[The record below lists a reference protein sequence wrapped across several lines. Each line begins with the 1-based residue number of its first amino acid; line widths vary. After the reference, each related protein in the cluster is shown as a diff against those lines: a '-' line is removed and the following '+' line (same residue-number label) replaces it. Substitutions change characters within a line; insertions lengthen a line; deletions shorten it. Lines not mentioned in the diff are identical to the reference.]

1 MKQHG
6 TTLARLR
13 LRTIAA
19 ATAVLFSPL
28 ANSVGAAAPAA
39 DIIEPDHATRRV
51 YSVINLGPGDNY
63 AALLN
68 ERGQAAYGNFGA
80 SGTVNGFFDGNRLYD
95 IGSLGG
101 GYTVVNGLNRYGM
114 VVGESEDAAQHSN
127 ILGFYWNVANRMR
140 ALSGTTVSS
149 AAAINDRY
157 YIVGLTPAPAIS
169 ARAIRWNPNGT
180 RTALGPVPFSL
191 SQASDINV
199 GGAAT
204 GFTDLANGRI
214 HASLWDQAGNLTD
227 LGTLG
232 GELAFGEHINDNQAV
247 AGESYTA
254 SDGGTQGFFWSRNS
268 GMVPINIIPGGMRF
282 VSDLNN
288 RNEVVGDAI
297 VGEASAAYVW
307 SLTRGVVPLPLTSA
321 ASSSVSDIN
330 NNGEMVGQLRQS
342 VADWTS
348 SRAVRWPGA
357 NTPIDLNTRLHRP
370 PAGLILYAGAA
381 INDDGVILA
390 HSNAGL
396 VMLRP
401 GTIGTNAPVLGPM
414 VGLTRFVDLGQDL
427 ALSLGFV
434 DNNSAETH
442 RATTTWTDGC
452 PSTGPTLTESGGVG
466 KLKLRHRFCS
476 AGFHTVTTRVTDSG
490 GRSTLSQHDFL
501 VEDPAAPSVS
511 GQGMLSNE
519 GLRSTRRQNNPPLRF
534 TVWAPIGERPAGN
547 SAVLLSGP
555 FHFRSE
561 QVNAA
566 AATGRQARLEGTGR
580 LNGRPGYRFQIQ
592 AQDDGSADRLSVRIV
607 HTDPATSAEVVDY
620 DNSAPTTLRTMKAAA
635 RNVVLEG
642 SLTVRN

>member
-6 TTLARLR
+6 TSLGRLR

-19 ATAVLFSPL
+19 ATAILFSPL
-28 ANSVGAAAPAA
+28 ANSVAAT
-39 DIIEPDHATRRV
+39 DITEPDHATRRI

-63 AALLN
+63 TALLN
-68 ERGQAAYGNFGA
+68 ERGQAAYGVFGG
-80 SGTVNGFFDGNRLYD
+80 SGTVNGYFDGDRLYN

-101 GYTVVNGLNRYGM
+101 SYTVVRGLNRYGM
-114 VVGESEDAAQHSN
+114 VVGESEDAAQYSN

-157 YIVGLTPAPAIS
+157 YIVGLTPAPAIA

-180 RTALGPVPFSL
+180 RTPLGPVPFSL
-191 SQASDINV
+191 SQASDIN
-199 GGAAT
+199 GGGGAT
-204 GFTDLANGRI
+204 GFTDLANGEI
-214 HASLWDQAGNLTD
+214 HAALWDQAGNLTD

-232 GELAFGEHINDNQAV
+232 GQLAFGELINDNQAV

-254 SDGGTQGFFWSRNS
+254 TGSNVQGFFWSRNS
-268 GMVPINIIPGGMRF
+268 GMVPIPIVPGNLRF
-282 VSDLNN
+282 VNDLNN
-288 RNEVVGDAI
+288 RNEVVGDTI
-297 VGEASAAYVW
+297 IGEHGFAYLW
-307 SLTRGVVPLPLTSA
+307 SLTRGVVPLPSGA
-321 ASSSVSDIN
+321 AVDSSVSDIN
-330 NNGEMVGQLRQS
+330 NNGEMVGHLRHS
-342 VADWTS
+342 LGDGSNT
-348 SRAVRWPGA
+348 RAVRWAGLS
-357 NTPIDLNTRLHRP
+357 TPIDLNTRLYRP
-370 PAGLILYAGAA
+370 PAGLVLYAGAA

-414 VGLTRFVDLGQDL
+414 VGLPRFVDLGQDL

-442 RATTTWTDGC
+442 RASTTWTDGC
-452 PSTGPTLTESGGVG
+452 PSTAPTVTESGGVG

-501 VEDPAAPSVS
+501 VEDPNAPSVS
-511 GQGMLSNE
+511 GQGTLSNE
-519 GLRSTRRQNNPPLRF
+519 GLRTNRRQNNPPLRF
-534 TVWAPIGERPAGN
+534 TLWAPLGERPVGTP
-547 SAVLLSGP
+547 AVMLTGP

-566 AATGRQARLEGTGR
+566 ASAGRQARIEGTGR
-580 LNGRPGYRFQIQ
+580 LDGRPGYRFLIQ

-607 HTDPATSAEVVDY
+607 HTDPATGADVVDY
-620 DNSAPTTLRTMKAAA
+620 DNSAPATLRAANAIA
-635 RNVVLEG
+635 RNAVLEG